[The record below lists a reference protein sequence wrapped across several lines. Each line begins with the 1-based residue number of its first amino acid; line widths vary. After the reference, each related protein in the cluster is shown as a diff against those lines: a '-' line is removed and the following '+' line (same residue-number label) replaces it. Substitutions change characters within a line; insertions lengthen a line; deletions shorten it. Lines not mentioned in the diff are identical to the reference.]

1 MIRGRYEA
9 GGLHPVQHLV
19 APRLGRR
26 FVVNRVVVARRL
38 DQPRKRRA
46 LREGQL
52 GSADTEVTMRSGL
65 DAVGT
70 FTEVDDVEVALEDL
84 RLGEL
89 VLQGDGVTGLADL
102 ARERVRGRVLVAGR
116 DEHVLHV
123 LLRESA
129 ATLGGLAL

>member
-1 MIRGRYEA
+1 MLQGGDEA
-9 GGLHPVQHLV
+9 SGLHPVENLV
-19 APRLGRR
+19 PACFRR
-26 FVVNRVVVARRL
+26 GLVVDRVVVARRL

-46 LREGQL
+46 LREGQV

-102 ARERVRGRVLVAGR
+102 ARERVRG
-116 DEHVLHV
+116 
-123 LLRESA
+123 
-129 ATLGGLAL
+129 